1 MQIKKGFVT
10 QKIADTIIVVS
21 TGELSKEFHSM
32 IELNYTGLDIWNWIS
47 EGYTQEEI
55 AEKLAE
61 KYNIE
66 ISKAKQD
73 VSKMIE
79 KMLQAGVLEPE

>member
-1 MQIKKGFVT
+1 MKIKKGFVT

-32 IELNYTGLDIWNWIS
+32 IELNYTGLYIWNWIA

-55 AEKLAE
+55 D
-61 KYNIE
+61 KY
-66 ISKAKQD
+66 
-73 VSKMIE
+73 
-79 KMLQAGVLEPE
+79 